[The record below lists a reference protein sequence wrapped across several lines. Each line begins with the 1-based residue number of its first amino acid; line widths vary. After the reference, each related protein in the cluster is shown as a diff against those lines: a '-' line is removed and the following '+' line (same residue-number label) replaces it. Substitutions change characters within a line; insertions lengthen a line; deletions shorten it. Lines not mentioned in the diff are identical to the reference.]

1 METFLTR
8 NDKVK
13 NLKPRLSSLK
23 NKLMKGKTQ
32 RNTKK
37 IIQDHNEE
45 NTELQ
50 RRKYHKDHNE
60 ENQTRNGDRFETER
74 LGSAGGLKEER
85 QNTGNKK

>member
-13 NLKPRLSSLK
+13 NLKPRLSTLK

-45 NTELQ
+45 NTE
-50 RRKYHKDHNE
+50 E
-60 ENQTRNGDRFETER
+60 ENTTKTTTKKNKQEMVTV
-74 LGSAGGLKEER
+74 LK
-85 QNTGNKK
+85 K